1 MQKVIVYDNIDSRI
15 TYAEVA
21 MEWEVEFY
29 QKQNGFIKKTDKTPS
44 RELDRAKRYMNDYE
58 SRCLE

>member
-1 MQKVIVYDNIDSRI
+1 
-15 TYAEVA
+15 